1 MAKGE
6 YTAIIRNR
14 YRISSKEEGMSST
27 SGSMTAVQRR
37 ALKLWQVL
45 IGRASNRQTITY
57 GELAATIGNEVPPPA
72 VGGYLDLV
80 AGFCRSNGMPDI
92 TVLTVN
98 KETGR
103 PSKEERGVDVYR
115 ERENVY
121 DHSWY
126 ALTPPTPEDFPS
138 TLSG

>member
-1 MAKGE
+1 
-6 YTAIIRNR
+6 
-14 YRISSKEEGMSST
+14 MSST
-27 SGSMTAVQRR
+27 SASMSAVQGR
-37 ALKLWQVL
+37 AIKLWQVL

-72 VGGYLDLV
+72 VGSYLDLV
-80 AGFCRSNGMPDI
+80 AAFCRSNGMPDI

-103 PSKEERGVDVYR
+103 PSKEESGVDVYR
-115 ERENVY
+115 EQENVY

-126 ALTPPTPEDFPS
+126 ALPSPTPEDFS
-138 TLSG
+138 RTLRR